1 MSFRNPDAAMIENLL
16 RQARTIA
23 VVGLSANPAR
33 PSFGVS
39 RSLQH
44 FGYRIMPVNPAKDEI
59 LGERC
64 WPTLDAAVSS
74 LKPGER
80 IDIVDVFRRPE
91 QVAAI
96 ADDCIRLR
104 LPVLWLQDGVIDA
117 AAAAHPERSP
127 TNRSPPARSGGR
139 AMLSPYLE
147 FVHLAAVLRPG
158 AGPEA
163 VRAFAGGA

>member
-1 MSFRNPDAAMIENLL
+1 MSFRNPDAATIENLL

-33 PSFGVS
+33 PSFGVA
-39 RSLQH
+39 RSLQR
-44 FGYRIMPVNPAKDEI
+44 FGYRVIPVNPAEGEI

-91 QVAAI
+91 HVAAI
-96 ADDCIRLR
+96 ADDCIRLK

-117 AAAAHPERSP
+117 AAAARAQAAGVVTIMDRSIY
-127 TNRSPPARSGGR
+127 RDR
-139 AMLSPYLE
+139 ALFS
-147 FVHLAAVLRPG
+147 
-158 AGPEA
+158 
-163 VRAFAGGA
+163 

>member
-1 MSFRNPDAAMIENLL
+1 MSFRNPDAATIENLL
-16 RQARTIA
+16 RQARTVA

-39 RSLQH
+39 RSLQR
-44 FGYRIMPVNPAKDEI
+44 FGYRVIPVNPAQSEI

-80 IDIVDVFRRPE
+80 IDIVDVFRRTE
-91 QVAAI
+91 HVAAI

-104 LPVLWLQDGVIDA
+104 LPALWLQDGVIDTEA
-117 AAAAHPERSP
+117 AARTQAAGIVTIMDRCIY
-127 TNRSPPARSGGR
+127 RDR
-139 AMLSPYLE
+139 ALFS
-147 FVHLAAVLRPG
+147 
-158 AGPEA
+158 
-163 VRAFAGGA
+163 